1 LRQLAIY
8 CSVPTA
14 WHLKSGPVVCLNRF
28 IGEARDDAQA
38 VEVQQFSRQ
47 TTTYGLGLGN
57 CLILIRCTNHH
68 SRMSRPFSSKTKS
81 RYRFMAAQSK
91 NAGLT
96 SLKTPYPR
104 NPIQAAARPAT
115 GQTRLK
121 NEIDCATISRS
132 EAKIRGGIATTC
144 AFCIFTVVLPG
155 LWGKRVRYRTL
166 GLPASSNLYKKAR
179 PCGPALGPNRLGER
193 PAQHEGEKNGAGH
206 W

>member
-14 WHLKSGPVVCLNRF
+14 LHEIRPSGLFLTDF

-47 TTTYGLGLGN
+47 PRRMASAWATASSSFVARTTTAGP
-57 CLILIRCTNHH
+57 
-68 SRMSRPFSSKTKS
+68 MSRPFSSKTKS

-96 SLKTPYPR
+96 SLKTPYAR
-104 NPIQAAARPAT
+104 NPIQAKLTIAAAARPAT

-121 NEIDCATISRS
+121 NEIDCATIGRS
-132 EAKIRGGIATTC
+132 EVKIRGGIATTW
-144 AFCIFTVVLPG
+144 FSRLVLPG
-155 LWGKRVRYRTL
+155 LCGKACSVSDLETT
-166 GLPASSNLYKKAR
+166 
-179 PCGPALGPNRLGER
+179 RLF
-193 PAQHEGEKNGAGH
+193 KSV
-206 W
+206 

>member
-1 LRQLAIY
+1 MRRR
-8 CSVPTA
+8 
-14 WHLKSGPVVCLNRF
+14 LKSNSSAAKPRRMASAWATASSSFV
-28 IGEARDDAQA
+28 AR
-38 VEVQQFSRQ
+38 
-47 TTTYGLGLGN
+47 TTTAGP
-57 CLILIRCTNHH
+57 
-68 SRMSRPFSSKTKS
+68 MSRPFSSKTKS